1 MKPRLCIDLDD
12 TVAQYTKHYVECL
25 TLYPEYYPYPQ
36 SRVGFFLELEVIP
49 GALETIE
56 KLKEH
61 FEIHF
66 VTRPSIENLHC
77 YSEKAEWVLNYFGKE
92 GLKNLT
98 FTSYKESFLGDYLVD
113 DVLWEGFKGIQ
124 LQFGQ
129 PDLMLWEEVYNKL
142 MKYIT
147 IT

>member
-1 MKPRLCIDLDD
+1 M
-12 TVAQYTKHYVECL
+12 
-25 TLYPEYYPYPQ
+25 
-36 SRVGFFLELEVIP
+36 
-49 GALETIE
+49 
-56 KLKEH
+56 
-61 FEIHF
+61 
-66 VTRPSIENLHC
+66 
-77 YSEKAEWVLNYFGKE
+77 NYFGKE

-142 MKYIT
+142 MKYIK